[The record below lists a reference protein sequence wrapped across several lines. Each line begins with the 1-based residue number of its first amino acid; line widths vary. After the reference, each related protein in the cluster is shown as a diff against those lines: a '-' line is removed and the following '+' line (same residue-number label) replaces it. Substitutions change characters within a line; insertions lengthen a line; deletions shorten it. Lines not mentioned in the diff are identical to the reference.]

1 MATKTTAKKPATKKV
16 SAAKS
21 APKSSKGSV
30 YYPLLIKLLKDDD
43 KLKRG
48 ATKSAIVNKMKQQI
62 PEQAAG
68 QQFATAVKR
77 AFIRGVREND
87 ILVLSKD
94 KTVLNFSADPE
105 NMSFLGSQKYK
116 LTPESKIKYNKLEKE
131 AAKKAQALAEGKP
144 YPPKK
149 NKKAAAAAPK
159 VVKKAGKKTAAKKV
173 SKSKVAKKTVSR
185 ANTSV
190 LKKAKKQQARGK
202 VAAKKK
208 SKKAAN

>member
-21 APKSSKGSV
+21 APKPQKSGSV

-48 ATKSAIVNKMKQQI
+48 ATKSAIVNKMKQQM

-77 AFIRGVREND
+77 AFIRGVREKD

-94 KTVLNFSADPE
+94 KQVLNFSDDPE
-105 NMSFLGSQKYK
+105 KMSFLGSQKYK

-144 YPPKK
+144 YPPK
-149 NKKAAAAAPK
+149 KKAAAAAPK

-208 SKKAAN
+208 SKKAAK

>member
-1 MATKTTAKKPATKKV
+1 MG

-21 APKSSKGSV
+21 APKSQKSSKGSV

-48 ATKSAIVNKMKQQI
+48 ATKSAIVNKMKQQL

-87 ILVLSKD
+87 LLVLSKD

-149 NKKAAAAAPK
+149 NKKTAAAAPK

-208 SKKAAN
+208 SKRAAN